1 LYRAYPGLS
10 ILFLIPALSLAGIPP
25 LSGFWA
31 KYTLA
36 RAGLEVEQYVIVAAA
51 LLVGLLTLF
60 SMTKIWNEA
69 FWKPLPTASEG
80 LVAGAAANQNPG
92 RMRVLL
98 LPIIMLAVLTVL
110 IGLLAE
116 PVLLLAMA
124 ASEQLLQPS
133 EYIEAVMGA

>member
-1 LYRAYPGLS
+1 
-10 ILFLIPALSLAGIPP
+10 
-25 LSGFWA
+25 
-31 KYTLA
+31 
-36 RAGLEVEQYVIVAAA
+36 
-51 LLVGLLTLF
+51 
-60 SMTKIWNEA
+60 
-69 FWKPLPTASEG
+69 
-80 LVAGAAANQNPG
+80 
-92 RMRVLL
+92 MRVLL